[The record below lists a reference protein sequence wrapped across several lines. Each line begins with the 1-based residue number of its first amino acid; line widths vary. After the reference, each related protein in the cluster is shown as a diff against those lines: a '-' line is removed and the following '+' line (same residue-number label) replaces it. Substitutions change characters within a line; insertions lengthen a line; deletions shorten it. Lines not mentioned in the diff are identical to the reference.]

1 MVVIKQVQISQFKI
15 TMSVR
20 RDWYLKNNYKLM
32 WKHSNRNMNN
42 KLRENQEETS
52 SFILDITVR
61 RKCGKD
67 SFKGCL
73 GD

>member
-42 KLRENQEETS
+42 KLCENQEKTS
-52 SFILDITVR
+52 SFILFITVR
-61 RKCGKD
+61 SKCGKD
-67 SFKGCL
+67 
-73 GD
+73 